1 MKNNLKQNILVNQRG
16 YTENIPSEYFKQA
29 NHKGKVIKIKYQ
41 SKDYPRG
48 NKSITKE
55 GYVYTPYGYNENDL
69 NKKYNIIYLMHGWT
83 MTAEHYIFKCDIIT
97 ILDNM
102 IEK

>member
-55 GYVYTPYGYNENDL
+55 GYV
-69 NKKYNIIYLMHGWT
+69 
-83 MTAEHYIFKCDIIT
+83 
-97 ILDNM
+97 
-102 IEK
+102 